1 MAQQQHPLKYSNP
14 EVYQALVVSP
24 RLSGA
29 EKYIYLYWRK
39 KKVLITENIPP
50 LDSASG
56 DPNWERKKGQFGW
69 YQPRRHRQKKKKKKK
84 THILLISRVFLRQVD
99 FTTTMIWTKNEL
111 EIQSQITKKKR
122 KKKHQPKNFWKKTNK
137 CTIKWMNRRDFRQSQ
152 NNNNNKK

>member
-14 EVYQALVVSP
+14 EVYQALVFSP

-29 EKYIYLYWRK
+29 EKYISILKKKK

-56 DPNWERKKGQFGW
+56 DPNWERKKSQFGW
-69 YQPRRHRQKKKKKKK
+69 YQPRRHRQKKKKKRR

-99 FTTTMIWTKNEL
+99 FTTTMI
-111 EIQSQITKKKR
+111 
-122 KKKHQPKNFWKKTNK
+122 
-137 CTIKWMNRRDFRQSQ
+137 
-152 NNNNNKK
+152 